1 MIRSGSTAMLEQFG
15 PLPGTFVPPTGTK
28 LPSWTK
34 DRKERLA
41 IELTRLRNYIKLIQ
55 SKWVAYF
62 MVKPR
67 MKLEYFSVPRIA
79 KQLYSDMYTA
89 FANGN
94 VDSVQTKLHPGLRA
108 SLQARISQRQ
118 PNIFLAWT
126 LHNYLSAP
134 KCVAYQFAL
143 ADRKSPKTERT
154 GIAQAIVRMHSRQSL
169 QKMSNRKVTNR
180 ATGRTQTETI
190 PIDSHGNY
198 IYDPMKQ
205 EQELARNTKDTVE
218 YIVIQKFYVGGKEG
232 PWHIWGTVEET
243 NSLEQYRKD
252 TAAFEKL
259 VMSQQQRA

>member
-1 MIRSGSTAMLEQFG
+1 MRSGSTAMLEQFG
-15 PLPGTFVPPTGTK
+15 PLPGTFVPPTGEK

-41 IELTRLRNYIKLIQ
+41 IELTRLRNKLKIVQ
-55 SKWVAYF
+55 SKFNAWW
-62 MVKPR
+62 MINPR

-79 KQLYSDMYTA
+79 KELYRDMYVA
-89 FANGN
+89 FADGN
-94 VDSVQTKLHPGLRA
+94 VDAVQTKLHPGLRA

-118 PNIFLAWT
+118 PNISLAWA
-126 LHNYLSAP
+126 LHQYLSAP

-143 ADRKSPKTERT
+143 ANPKAPKTEKM

-169 QKMSNRKVTNR
+169 QKVISRKFTNR
-180 ATGRTQTETI
+180 ATGRTQTEHV

-198 IYDPMKQ
+198 VYDPLKR

-218 YIVIQKFYVGGKEG
+218 YIVIQKFYVAGKEG

-243 NSLEQYRKD
+243 SSLAQYKKD
-252 TAAFEKL
+252 MVAFEKL
-259 VMSQQQRA
+259 AMSQQQRA